1 MAGLVFLGIYLISE
15 TKMNKDVNKRL
26 VIDNGTDYM
35 KVGFAGANSPQ
46 DIFPTINHIHFGCGF
61 AHNRYYQGLLKGEQP
76 IPVCHPVKRG
86 VITDWFDME
95 RIWRQSF
102 NNKLLV
108 APEECMVLMT
118 EVPFNPKANKERTT
132 QIMFERF
139 KIPFLHQCITPLL
152 SLYASGRHTGLVI
165 DSGGGVT
172 HVVPIFKYHAC
183 THAIQCHDISGRTIT
198 EYLTKLLCDRGYSF
212 TTTELE
218 KVRDIKERLCYVK
231 SNASY
236 VPDKK
241 YYKLPDGRRIS
252 VRNERFRCT
261 EEIFNP
267 SLFGMSCHGLQDL
280 VYYAVMKCDIDL
292 RNYLLRNILLSGGN
306 TMFPGMRERV
316 TKEVT
321 SLVNTT
327 DVKVTAPPDRKLSC
341 WIGGSI
347 LASLSDFY
355 KICISKEE
363 YDEYGDSIVH
373 RK

>member
-1 MAGLVFLGIYLISE
+1 
-15 TKMNKDVNKRL
+15 MNKDVNKRL
-26 VIDNGTDYM
+26 VIDNGTEYM

-46 DIFPTINHIHFGCGF
+46 DIFPTIMGSKTSIRCGLARASYMEHREYF
-61 AHNRYYQGLLKGEQP
+61 VLDGARSRIGSPTLRYP
-76 IPVCHPVKRG
+76 IERG
-86 VITDWFDME
+86 VVTNWDDTE
-95 RIWRQSF
+95 SIWHHVF
-102 NNKLLV
+102 YNKLRV

-132 QIMFERF
+132 QIMFETF
-139 KIPFLHQCITPLL
+139 DIPFLHQCITPLL

-172 HVVPIFKYHAC
+172 HVVPIFKYHAY
-183 THAIQCHDISGRTIT
+183 THAIQRHNIGGRTIT
-198 EYLTKLLCDRGYSF
+198 EFLERLLYDRGCSF
-212 TTTELE
+212 TTAAERE
-218 KVRDIKERLCYVK
+218 KVRYIKETLCYVK

-236 VPDKK
+236 SPVRNR
-241 YYKLPDGRRIS
+241 YELSDGRVITVTS
-252 VRNERFRCT
+252 ERFRCT
-261 EEIFNP
+261 EAIFNP
-267 SLFGMSCHGLQDL
+267 SLFGMSCNGLQDL
-280 VYYAVMKCDIDL
+280 VYDAVMKCDVDL

-373 RK
+373 RKCW